1 MFQTLALVP
10 CFVCTL
16 CQHRAGWQSRVIA
29 FITSHPSS
37 SRIDQPAADLL
48 CNGGSIK
55 TDSSVTW
62 HPPISHVKHRYS
74 PSAAAAGWKKK
85 KWCSRNAEFRW
96 LTFVIRRQSRRR
108 SSPFRLFDF
117 RWTAASAASAPH
129 THRRAG
135 SSALQVTWRVIRFR
149 SHITKKKKKKSVS
162 SFRPHK

>member
-85 KWCSRNAEFRW
+85 KKMQPECGIPVADFCDPPSVKTAFISISTIWLSLDRRIRPTHTVGRGHQPCKSRDA
-96 LTFVIRRQSRRR
+96 
-108 SSPFRLFDF
+108 SSVSGR
-117 RWTAASAASAPH
+117 TS
-129 THRRAG
+129 
-135 SSALQVTWRVIRFR
+135 Q
-149 SHITKKKKKKSVS
+149 KKKKKSVS